1 MTERSVT
8 VLVTYQ
14 GEVLGQVGPFPVAHP
29 RWQQTGGVAEGAER
43 LLGVPVLVLRLL
55 THGGTGGV
63 GGEVAYHVEALGRP
77 PVTLAPT
84 ALEVGADP
92 LRALWATPDGLRA
105 ALDWAAERA
114 GATGPVRQEKSW
126 NLSGLYRLPVGEGAA
141 WLKTTPPFAVD
152 EALVIRH
159 LASVAPESVPAVL
172 AAEPG
177 RLLLGDAPGVD
188 CWGLPE
194 DGMLAAVPR
203 LAAAQAALA
212 GRADGLPDRTPRTLV
227 SAFAELLPR
236 LTGLTTEERTAAARL
251 LTELP
256 SIVDELAAC
265 GLPETL
271 VHGDFHPGNWRY
283 DGERTTLIDFS
294 DSYLGHPAVDGLR
307 PRDFLAEERWLTVR
321 RLWIDAWTTHAPGSD
336 PARALE
342 LAEPLVHLGYAVR
355 YQEFLD
361 GIEATEQVYHAGD
374 PESEVRAALA
384 ALAALD
390 RS

>member
-14 GEVLGQVGPFPVAHP
+14 GETLGQAGPFPVTHP
-29 RWQQTGGVAEGAER
+29 RWQQTGQVAEAAER

-55 THGGTGGV
+55 AHGGTGGV
-63 GGEVAYHVEALGRP
+63 GGDVAYHVEALAR
-77 PVTLAPT
+77 PT
-84 ALEVGADP
+84 AGLEPTVLEVGEDP

-105 ALDWAAERA
+105 ALAWAAERA
-114 GATGPVRQEKSW
+114 GASGPALQVKSW
-126 NLSGLYRLPVGEGAA
+126 NLSGLYRLPVGEGSA

-159 LASVAPESVPAVL
+159 LASVTPESVPVVL

-177 RLLLGDAPGVD
+177 RLLLADAPGVD

-203 LAAAQAALA
+203 LVAAQAALA
-212 GRADGLPDRTPRTLV
+212 GKVDDLPDRTPRALV
-227 SAFAELLPR
+227 AAFAALLPR
-236 LTGLTTEERTAAARL
+236 LTGLTPEERAAAEQL
-251 LTELP
+251 LSELP
-256 SIVDELAAC
+256 FIVDELSAC

-271 VHGDFHPGNWRY
+271 VHGDFHPGNWRF

-307 PRDFLAEERWLTVR
+307 PRDFLSEERWKTVR
-321 RLWIDAWTTHAPGSD
+321 RLWTEAWTTHAPGSD

-361 GIEATEQVYHAGD
+361 GIEATERVYHAGD
-374 PESEVRAALA
+374 PESEVRAAIA
-384 ALAALD
+384 
-390 RS
+390 R